1 MIKLKKYTD
10 FIKEDVENDEG
21 FTLEQLYDEGAM
33 LIIQAAQLLGDESL
47 EDEDPDVVI
56 DRLRDCSD
64 KEKAEQLINDISSIN
79 DMIAKFP
86 EEE

>member
-21 FTLEQLYDEGAM
+21 FTLEQL
-33 LIIQAAQLLGDESL
+33 GDESL
-47 EDEDPDVVI
+47 KDEDPDVVI

-64 KEKAEQLINDISSIN
+64 KEKAEQLINDISSIK